1 MTVDRTEGVIAWFAR
16 NSVAANLVLLTIV
29 AAGLLTLVS
38 GIKVEVFPE
47 VEPELVTVSVVYP
60 GATPAEVEEASAYGS
75 RKPSRVSTASSGS
88 RRRRPKAPA
97 RSPSRPCR
105 KPTSRSSSTT

>member
-60 GATPAEVEEASAYGS
+60 GATPAEVEEGVCVRVEEAVETLDGIKRVTLSAAEG
-75 RKPSRVSTASSGS
+75 AG
-88 RRRRPKAPA
+88 AA
-97 RSPSRPCR
+97 
-105 KPTSRSSSTT
+105 TS